1 MSFPLKSTKS
11 LKEPSGRQ
19 KAFESGAK
27 PLTFQ
32 SVIDKSTIMFGY
44 AFAFMV
50 VGWFMVPAVPAGV
63 LLAVVGALVVLSL
76 IVAFMRYVPLP
87 LAFVLLTLEGLFV
100 GMISRVLES
109 QYQNIVLQAVLATL
123 ITLMVI
129 LGISRSGKFQMGS
142 KGRKILT
149 VALFSYLG
157 FSLVNL
163 GLMLTGAVDDPWGVR
178 GIEVFGIPLGIIIGI
193 FAVVLGS
200 ISLLV
205 ELEDAKDAVHAGVPD
220 KYGWQFGFG
229 ITMTIIWIYIEIL
242 RIIAISRD

>member
-1 MSFPLKSTKS
+1 MSFPLKSTKN
-11 LKEPSGRQ
+11 LKESAGRQ
-19 KAFESGAK
+19 KVLESDVT
-27 PLTFQ
+27 PLTFK
-32 SVIDKSTIMFGY
+32 SVIDKSTAMFGY

-50 VGWFMVPAVPAGV
+50 VGWFAIPYAPPAA
-63 LLAVVGALVVLSL
+63 LLAVIGILVVLS
-76 IVAFMRYVPLP
+76 ITVSFMRYVPLP
-87 LAFVLLTLEGLFV
+87 LAFTILTLEGLFV
-100 GMISRVLES
+100 GAISRSLES
-109 QYQNIVLQAVLATL
+109 QYQNIVLQAVLATV

-149 VALFSYLG
+149 VVLLSYLG

-163 GLMLTGAVDDPWGVR
+163 GLMLTGVIDDPWGLR
-178 GIEVFGIPLGIIIGI
+178 GVEIFGIPLGLVIGV
-193 FAVVLGS
+193 FAVVLGA
-200 ISLLV
+200 ITLLV
-205 ELEDAKDAVHAGVPD
+205 ELEDAKEAVRDGVPD

>member
-11 LKEPSGRQ
+11 LKEPSGQQ
-19 KAFESGAK
+19 KAFESEAK

-50 VGWFMVPAVPAGV
+50 VGWFMVPVVPAGV

-205 ELEDAKDAVHAGVPD
+205 ELEDAKDAVHSGVPD